1 MRLFK
6 LIRYDSILIEHQILA
21 TILRVNVYHLEERIN
36 YQILEVKG
44 LTESEV
50 GGGVGWGG
58 LAYVSSDKKILCFPN
73 QSLNTL
79 FGIHQ
84 SAPEND
90 EAHVK
95 CS

>member
-1 MRLFK
+1 M
-6 LIRYDSILIEHQILA
+6 
-21 TILRVNVYHLEERIN
+21 
-36 YQILEVKG
+36 EVKG

-50 GGGVGWGG
+50 GGGGGVGWHM
-58 LAYVSSDKKILCFPN
+58 LAQTKKILCFPN
-73 QSLNTL
+73 QSLNSL